1 MELTPKQLH
10 ILQHSLGLD
19 EYGQGKAFRNHYA
32 TGPECDSFND
42 CKALEAAGLMKDHGV
57 VSMWGALHGFTVTDA
72 GKAAIRQQSPVPP
85 KKTRAQQRYQEFLEA
100 DSSMTFGEYL
110 KWRHA
115 NRNRLVELGYT
126 P

>member
-1 MELTPKQLH
+1 MSITPKQLH

-19 EYGQGKAFRNHYA
+19 EYGQGKAYRNHYA
-32 TGPECDSFND
+32 TGPECDSFDD
-42 CKALEAAGLMKDHGV
+42 CKALEVTGLMKDHGV
-57 VSMWGALHGFTVTDA
+57 VSMWGTLHGFTVTDA
-72 GKAAIRQQSPVPP
+72 GKAAIRQHSPVPP

-100 DSSMTFGEYL
+100 DGDMSFGEYL

-115 NRNRLVELGYT
+115 NKHQLVELGYT